1 MYRAVF
7 LSIVISCPGML
18 FAQDSAAQDQSEVIR
33 VLVKKVETLE
43 KRVAELEQKQSGQNV
58 STSGDNIADAK
69 TAQAASTPE
78 TAPSRAGVDAMDEHG
93 QPLPNPTSAEHYPSL
108 RIRGFGDFN
117 FSATDSPTQR
127 SGFNL
132 GQFTLHLA
140 SPLSKK
146 ITYFGEIALTAQPS
160 GYNVI
165 LERSLIRYDYNDFFK
180 ISFGKYHTPV
190 NYWNTAFHHG
200 LWLQTTISRP
210 DMVQFGGTFLPVHFV
225 GVLAEG
231 SIPSGGLGLA
241 YDAGVGNGRGSS
253 LVSAGDAGD
262 TNNNRAWVAN
272 LYARPPK
279 LDGLQFGGSV
289 YRDKINQARSPD
301 FRELITSAHV
311 IWNKESPEFLAE
323 FANVRHR
330 NVLTSQEFDSQAFY
344 VQLAY
349 RLPGEARPWKP
360 YYRYD
365 FINTPRTEP
374 VFALLDVERSTL
386 GVRYDIS
393 DLAAFKAEYRNT
405 RQPGKP
411 RMNGVFLQTSFT
423 F

>member
-1 MYRAVF
+1 MSRLALVSLLILYAGTLRGQET
-7 LSIVISCPGML
+7 P
-18 FAQDSAAQDQSEVIR
+18 AQEQSEVVR
-33 VLVKKVETLE
+33 LLLRKVDALE
-43 KRVAELEQKQSGQNV
+43 KRVAELEQNKGEQTVAAPDDGGAAPK
-58 STSGDNIADAK
+58 TGD
-69 TAQAASTPE
+69 AASDP
-78 TAPSRAGVDAMDEHG
+78 TAAPARAGTAMDEHDHASA
-93 QPLPNPTSAEHYPSL
+93 NPASEERYPSL
-108 RIRGFGDFN
+108 RIRGFGDIN
-117 FSATDSPTQR
+117 FSATDNRTQH
-127 SGFNL
+127 SGFNM

-146 ITYFGEIALTAQPS
+146 ITYFGEIALTAQPTS
-160 GYNVI
+160 FSVE
-165 LERSLIRYDYNDFFK
+165 LERSLIRYDYDDYFK
-180 ISFGKYHTPV
+180 ISFGRYHTPV

-210 DMVQFGGTFLPVHFV
+210 DMIQFGGAFLPVHFV

-231 SIPSGGLGLA
+231 SIPSGALGLA
-241 YDAGVGNGRGSS
+241 YDAGVGNGRGPN
-253 LVSAGDAGD
+253 LLRPGD
-262 TNNNRAWVAN
+262 TGDVNSNRAWLAN

-279 LDGLQFGGSV
+279 LDGLQVGGSV
-289 YRDKINQARSPD
+289 YQDKINPGKGAD
-301 FRELITSAHV
+301 FQELITAAHV

-330 NVLTSQEFDSQAFY
+330 NLITSQTFNNQAFY
-344 VQLAY
+344 IQLAY

-365 FINTPRTEP
+365 YIFTPANEP
-374 VFALLDVERSTL
+374 VFGLLDVERSTL

-405 RQPGKP
+405 RQPNKS
-411 RMNGVFLQTSFT
+411 RVNGLFLQTSFT